1 MNNWVNGEK
10 KKESVSV
17 RLLRQ
22 TGRNILDR
30 EMSNAYSVIK
40 TCKKL

>member
-10 KKESVSV
+10 KNSFFV

-22 TGRNILDR
+22 IGRNILDR
-30 EMSNAYSVIK
+30 EMSNAYTVIK